1 MVGTYGIK
9 CYFQSLDQAQC
20 QNQKYIF
27 FMGIKTGDD
36 HVVFGTKLFG
46 PVNKNSANLVK
57 KAMVFKNHL

>member
-1 MVGTYGIK
+1 MARGSFVSPNLIWQGV
-9 CYFQSLDQAQC
+9 Q
-20 QNQKYIF
+20 
-27 FMGIKTGDD
+27 TGDD